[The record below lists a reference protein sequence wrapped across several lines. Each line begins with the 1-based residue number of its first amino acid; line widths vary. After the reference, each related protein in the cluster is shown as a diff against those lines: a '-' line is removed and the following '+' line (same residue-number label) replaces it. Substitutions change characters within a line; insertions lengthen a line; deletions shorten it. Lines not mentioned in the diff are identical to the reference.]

1 MNFLDLCIDNL
12 TQNAII
18 IVTRI
23 VFSCFGGKMDT
34 KYKLNLSKSY
44 SINSLASAVVTSLT
58 AEYLIDII
66 NIVNFFFNAT

>member
-1 MNFLDLCIDNL
+1 
-12 TQNAII
+12 
-18 IVTRI
+18 
-23 VFSCFGGKMDT
+23 MDT

-66 NIVNFFFNAT
+66 RDELKKYSA